1 MIEKEP
7 GIYSVFNMGGF
18 CVRNFFPELVKV
30 RTVLV
35 DERKAVESGNGGL

>member
-7 GIYSVFNMGGF
+7 GFYSVFDVGDVS
-18 CVRNFFPELVKV
+18 VRNFFPEVVKV
-30 RTVLV
+30 RTVFV